1 MGGERNLRG
10 ETEPAAGRLTDL
22 ALRVELLSAQ
32 RPVRTAECLSDAD
45 IRLQALPKRMKV
57 DADG

>member
-10 ETEPAAGRLTDL
+10 ENEPADGRLTDL

-32 RPVRTAECLSDAD
+32 RPAPTAECLGDAD
-45 IRLQALPKRMKV
+45 TRAQTLSNAHES
-57 DADG
+57 

>member
-1 MGGERNLRG
+1 MSGERSLRG

-32 RPVRTAECLSDAD
+32 RPARTAECLGDAD
-45 IRLQALPKRMKV
+45 TRPK
-57 DADG
+57 APPNAHES

>member
-1 MGGERNLRG
+1 MSGERNPCG

-32 RPVRTAECLSDAD
+32 RPARAAECLSDAD
-45 IRLQALPKRMKV
+45 IRPQALPK
-57 DADG
+57 AHES

>member
-10 ETEPAAGRLTDL
+10 ETESADGRLTDL

-32 RPVRTAECLSDAD
+32 RPARTAECLSDAD
-45 IRLQALPKRMKV
+45 ARPTALPK
-57 DADG
+57 AHES

>member
-10 ETEPAAGRLTDL
+10 ETEPADGRLTDL

-32 RPVRTAECLSDAD
+32 RPARTAECSGDAD
-45 IRLQALPKRMKV
+45 IPPQALSK
-57 DADG
+57 AHES

>member
-10 ETEPAAGRLTDL
+10 ETEPADGRLTDL

-32 RPVRTAECLSDAD
+32 RPARAAECLGDAD
-45 IRLQALPKRMKV
+45 GRPKALPK
-57 DADG
+57 AHES

>member
-45 IRLQALPKRMKV
+45 IRLQALPK
-57 DADG
+57 AHES